1 MNSLS
6 WFLYFAEVIPAL
18 GGTLA
23 FLSFPVFAFWAIRA
37 AMIGSEEYPFEG
49 VSTGKA
55 SPMYGALVLSVG
67 MLLFSTLIP
76 SKETIYL
83 IAGSQ
88 AGEAVVTSEAGQE
101 ILNDIHEVIKHQL
114 GQLKAGESK

>member
-6 WFLYFAEVIPAL
+6 WFLYLAGVFGTLGKLAGAFSAL
-18 GGTLA
+18 GLLIFSATCFWWLIWKVDGDKIIIPRPPIELVGVLWVLALTLH
-23 FLSFPVFAFWAIRA
+23 I
-37 AMIGSEEYPFEG
+37 
-49 VSTGKA
+49 
-55 SPMYGALVLSVG
+55 LV
-67 MLLFSTLIP
+67 P

-88 AGEAVVTSEAGQE
+88 AGEAVVTSDTGQE

-114 GQLKAGESK
+114 GELKGGSK

>member
-1 MNSLS
+1 MV
-6 WFLYFAEVIPAL
+6 E
-18 GGTLA
+18 TD
-23 FLSFPVFAFWAIRA
+23 
-37 AMIGSEEYPFEG
+37 EYPFEG
-49 VSTGKA
+49 VATGKA
-55 SPMYGALVLSVG
+55 SPKYSILALSVG

-88 AGEAVVTSEAGQE
+88 AGEAVVTSESGQE

-114 GQLKAGESK
+114 GQLKAGKSK